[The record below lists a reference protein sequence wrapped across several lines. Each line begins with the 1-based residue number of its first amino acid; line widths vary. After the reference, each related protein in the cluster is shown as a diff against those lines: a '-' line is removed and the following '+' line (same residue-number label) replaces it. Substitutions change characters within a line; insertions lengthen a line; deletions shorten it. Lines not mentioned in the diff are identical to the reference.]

1 MTVKPVMKLS
11 KRRRRQLPIRPQGP
25 TPIVGSMI
33 DQIPVETQNA
43 ALIDQMA
50 DPAIRTMALTV
61 TGGGYDVA
69 PATQGF
75 DAVHPAILHDVANP
89 NMPRAAFGAMRAY
102 LGG

>member
-1 MTVKPVMKLS
+1 MPVKLS
-11 KRRRRQLPIRPQGP
+11 TRMFRQLPVRPQGP
-25 TPIVGSMI
+25 TPIAGSII
-33 DQIPVETQNA
+33 DQVSVKVQSP
-43 ALIDQMA
+43 ALIEEMA

-61 TGGGYDVA
+61 TEGGYDVA

-89 NMPRAAFGAMRAY
+89 NTPRTAFDAMRAY

>member
-1 MTVKPVMKLS
+1 
-11 KRRRRQLPIRPQGP
+11 
-25 TPIVGSMI
+25 MI
-33 DQIPVETQNA
+33 DQVPVEVQSP
-43 ALIDQMA
+43 ALIGQMA

-61 TGGGYDVA
+61 TGEGYDVA

-89 NMPRAAFGAMRAY
+89 NTPRTAFGTMRAY